1 MESTLIVKYPQVRV
15 CLTGRCTDV
24 FTLLSNVVNA
34 MRRHGLSN
42 AEVGRYY
49 NEAVLTPGVDQSY
62 DNVLRV
68 TMAWVTVS

>member
-1 MESTLIVKYPQVRV
+1 MEKQSFREKITEL
-15 CLTGRCTDV
+15 
-24 FTLLSNVVNA
+24 
-34 MRRHGLSN
+34 
-42 AEVGRYY
+42 AEKTKQ